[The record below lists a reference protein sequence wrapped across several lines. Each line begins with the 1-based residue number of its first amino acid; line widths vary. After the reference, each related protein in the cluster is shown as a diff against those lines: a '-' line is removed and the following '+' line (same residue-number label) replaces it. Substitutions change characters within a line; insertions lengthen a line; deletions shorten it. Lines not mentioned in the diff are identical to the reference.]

1 MRWAVGRN
9 PRFRRFARL
18 PDLTFGAGVRYSLP
32 GQEKG
37 ETMLPMPVADHA
49 AIEEELSRT
58 GKYVKVLWQ
67 SADTLMFI
75 ARGREYR
82 SEFHINPS
90 DEHMTMLKGKMN
102 LHYRTPEG
110 KEEVAV
116 LNEGET
122 IYTAAGIPHSPRFPG
137 DAFLL
142 VGERMRR
149 AGEVDRFQWFC
160 PKCDSFLHEETFVVD
175 DYTKDPV
182 SQAYANF
189 FDSEEFRTC
198 KKCGTV
204 HPRP

>member
-1 MRWAVGRN
+1 
-9 PRFRRFARL
+9 
-18 PDLTFGAGVRYSLP
+18 
-32 GQEKG
+32 
-37 ETMLPMPVADHA
+37 MLPMPIADHA
-49 AIEEELSRT
+49 AIEEELAST
-58 GKYVKVLWQ
+58 GRYVKVLWQ

-75 ARGREYR
+75 ARGRAYR

-90 DEHMTMLKGKMN
+90 DEHMTMLKGDMN

-110 KEEVAV
+110 KEEIAV

-122 IYTAAGIPHSPRFPG
+122 IYTAAGIPHSPRFPE

-149 AGEVDRFQWFC
+149 AGEVDRFHWYC
-160 PKCDSFLHEETFVVD
+160 PNCDNFLHEERFVVD
-175 DYTKDPV
+175 DYGKDPV
-182 SQAYANF
+182 SKAYANF

-198 KKCGTV
+198 DKCGTV

>member
-1 MRWAVGRN
+1 
-9 PRFRRFARL
+9 
-18 PDLTFGAGVRYSLP
+18 
-32 GQEKG
+32 
-37 ETMLPMPVADHA
+37 MLPMPIADHI
-49 AIEEELSRT
+49 AITKELAYS

-90 DEHMTMLKGKMN
+90 DEHMTMLKGSMN

-110 KEEVAV
+110 KEAIAV

-122 IYTAAGIPHSPRFPG
+122 IYTAAGIPHSPRFSS

-142 VGERMRR
+142 VGERMRK
-149 AGEVDRFQWFC
+149 AGETDTFQWFC
-160 PKCDSFLHEETFVVD
+160 GTCDAQIHQEFFVVN

-182 SQAYANF
+182 SRAYDNF
-189 FDSEEFRTC
+189 FNSMAARTC
-198 KKCGTV
+198 EHCGSL
-204 HPRP
+204 HPGRDFS